1 MPHNTNRGRQ
11 CTNRAETSATS
22 LGLTITTSLDGVCQL
37 VGCRVCSLVLI
48 VWWRGERKRRRRR
61 SCSSSRLIGMGSSN
75 FQHGSREELNLFQP
89 LFETRQRL
97 QFLSSEIRLQAP
109 NPPTIGG
116 SKPENKVL
124 ILETQDDCGSDTAVA
139 SLLNNSTASFSFH
152 TAAPTVED
160 SVDGNDV
167 EPDGGT
173 QHEQPPDNE
182 HTHLGNKKLHAVLCR
197 LNAAKSI

>member
-1 MPHNTNRGRQ
+1 M
-11 CTNRAETSATS
+11 
-22 LGLTITTSLDGVCQL
+22 
-37 VGCRVCSLVLI
+37 LI

-182 HTHLGNKKLHAVLCR
+182 HTHLGRSFHSLPLLLHHVLYSWR
-197 LNAAKSI
+197 LGFEGSRMVNLCAHKESTFSSQWNTVRA